1 MSTPGRPVQ
10 DLSWLITNFVERV
23 PDVAH
28 AVVVSSDGLPLAF
41 SAGFP
46 QERADQLAAV
56 TSGLTSLTQGAS
68 RVFEGGAVVQTVVE
82 MQRGVLVIMAIS
94 NGASLAVLAAS
105 TCDLGLVAYEMTLL
119 VERAGR
125 VLTPA
130 DARRRHAGRDAGRR
144 AAMMTQSVPALGDV
158 VAGLGR
164 GGDDRGSPAWQGPGR
179 TGPWDEPQPQRQ
191 PYPPAQQQQ
200 FPAEEESGST
210 RLVRPY
216 TVTGGR
222 TQPRYK
228 LALEALVSATVY
240 EPRDLSVLAPECQ
253 AILQFCLDWRSVA
266 EISAVLRMPLGVA
279 RILVADMSADGL
291 VRIHQRDDSEGRPD
305 LNLLERVLSG
315 LRKI

>member
-1 MSTPGRPVQ
+1 V
-10 DLSWLITNFVERV
+10 V
-23 PDVAH
+23 P
-28 AVVVSSDGLPLAF
+28 S
-41 SAGFP
+41 
-46 QERADQLAAV
+46 
-56 TSGLTSLTQGAS
+56 
-68 RVFEGGAVVQTVVE
+68 
-82 MQRGVLVIMAIS
+82 
-94 NGASLAVLAAS
+94 
-105 TCDLGLVAYEMTLL
+105 
-119 VERAGR
+119 
-125 VLTPA
+125 
-130 DARRRHAGRDAGRR
+130 
-144 AAMMTQSVPALGDV
+144 LGDV
-158 VAGLGR
+158 VSGLGR
-164 GGDDRGSPAWQGPGR
+164 TGDDRGSPAWQGPAR

-200 FPAEEESGST
+200 QFAAEEETGST

>member
-1 MSTPGRPVQ
+1 
-10 DLSWLITNFVERV
+10 
-23 PDVAH
+23 
-28 AVVVSSDGLPLAF
+28 
-41 SAGFP
+41 
-46 QERADQLAAV
+46 
-56 TSGLTSLTQGAS
+56 
-68 RVFEGGAVVQTVVE
+68 
-82 MQRGVLVIMAIS
+82 
-94 NGASLAVLAAS
+94 
-105 TCDLGLVAYEMTLL
+105 
-119 VERAGR
+119 
-125 VLTPA
+125 
-130 DARRRHAGRDAGRR
+130 
-144 AAMMTQSVPALGDV
+144 

-164 GGDDRGSPAWQGPGR
+164 GEDRGAPPAWQGPGR
-179 TGPWDEPQPQRQ
+179 AGSWEEAPPQRQ
-191 PYPPAQQQQ
+191 PYPAAQQQYA
-200 FPAEEESGST
+200 AEDESSST

-228 LALEALVSATVY
+228 LALEALVTATVY

-266 EISAVLRMPLGVA
+266 EISAVLRLPLGVA

>member
-1 MSTPGRPVQ
+1 
-10 DLSWLITNFVERV
+10 
-23 PDVAH
+23 
-28 AVVVSSDGLPLAF
+28 VS
-41 SAGFP
+41 
-46 QERADQLAAV
+46 
-56 TSGLTSLTQGAS
+56 
-68 RVFEGGAVVQTVVE
+68 
-82 MQRGVLVIMAIS
+82 
-94 NGASLAVLAAS
+94 
-105 TCDLGLVAYEMTLL
+105 
-119 VERAGR
+119 
-125 VLTPA
+125 
-130 DARRRHAGRDAGRR
+130 
-144 AAMMTQSVPALGDV
+144 
-158 VAGLGR
+158 GLGR
-164 GGDDRGSPAWQGPGR
+164 GADDRGAPAWQGPGR
-179 TGPWDEPQPQRQ
+179 TGSWDEPQPQQRQ
-191 PYPPAQQQQ
+191 PYPSQQQ
-200 FPAEEESGST
+200 FSGEEDSGAT

-253 AILQFCLDWRSVA
+253 AILQFCIDWRSVA

>member
-1 MSTPGRPVQ
+1 M
-10 DLSWLITNFVERV
+10 
-23 PDVAH
+23 
-28 AVVVSSDGLPLAF
+28 
-41 SAGFP
+41 
-46 QERADQLAAV
+46 
-56 TSGLTSLTQGAS
+56 
-68 RVFEGGAVVQTVVE
+68 
-82 MQRGVLVIMAIS
+82 
-94 NGASLAVLAAS
+94 
-105 TCDLGLVAYEMTLL
+105 
-119 VERAGR
+119 
-125 VLTPA
+125 
-130 DARRRHAGRDAGRR
+130 
-144 AAMMTQSVPALGDV
+144 

-179 TGPWDEPQPQRQ
+179 AGPSWDESPSQRQ
-191 PYPPAQQQQ
+191 PYAPAQQQQ
-200 FPAEEESGST
+200 YPAEEESGAT

-228 LALEALVSATVY
+228 LALEALVTASVY

>member
-1 MSTPGRPVQ
+1 
-10 DLSWLITNFVERV
+10 
-23 PDVAH
+23 
-28 AVVVSSDGLPLAF
+28 VS
-41 SAGFP
+41 
-46 QERADQLAAV
+46 
-56 TSGLTSLTQGAS
+56 
-68 RVFEGGAVVQTVVE
+68 
-82 MQRGVLVIMAIS
+82 
-94 NGASLAVLAAS
+94 
-105 TCDLGLVAYEMTLL
+105 
-119 VERAGR
+119 
-125 VLTPA
+125 
-130 DARRRHAGRDAGRR
+130 
-144 AAMMTQSVPALGDV
+144 
-158 VAGLGR
+158 GLGR
-164 GGDDRGSPAWQGPGR
+164 GGDDRGSPAWPQVPSR
-179 TGPWDEPQPQRQ
+179 SGPWDEPQSQRQ
-191 PYPPAQQQQ
+191 PYSAAQQ
-200 FPAEEESGST
+200 FPAEEENGST

>member
-1 MSTPGRPVQ
+1 V
-10 DLSWLITNFVERV
+10 
-23 PDVAH
+23 
-28 AVVVSSDGLPLAF
+28 
-41 SAGFP
+41 
-46 QERADQLAAV
+46 
-56 TSGLTSLTQGAS
+56 
-68 RVFEGGAVVQTVVE
+68 
-82 MQRGVLVIMAIS
+82 AIS
-94 NGASLAVLAAS
+94 Q
-105 TCDLGLVAYEMTLL
+105 E
-119 VERAGR
+119 
-125 VLTPA
+125 
-130 DARRRHAGRDAGRR
+130 
-144 AAMMTQSVPALGDV
+144 DV

-164 GGDDRGSPAWQGPGR
+164 GDDRGSPPAWQGPSR
-179 TGPWDEPQPQRQ
+179 TGSWEDAPPQRQ
-191 PYPPAQQQQ
+191 PFPQAQQY
-200 FPAEEESGST
+200 PAEEEGNST

-228 LALEALVSATVY
+228 LALEALVTATVY

-266 EISAVLRMPLGVA
+266 EISAVLRLPLGVA

>member
-1 MSTPGRPVQ
+1 
-10 DLSWLITNFVERV
+10 
-23 PDVAH
+23 
-28 AVVVSSDGLPLAF
+28 
-41 SAGFP
+41 
-46 QERADQLAAV
+46 
-56 TSGLTSLTQGAS
+56 
-68 RVFEGGAVVQTVVE
+68 
-82 MQRGVLVIMAIS
+82 
-94 NGASLAVLAAS
+94 
-105 TCDLGLVAYEMTLL
+105 
-119 VERAGR
+119 
-125 VLTPA
+125 
-130 DARRRHAGRDAGRR
+130 
-144 AAMMTQSVPALGDV
+144 V

-164 GGDDRGSPAWQGPGR
+164 GGDDRGGAPGWQGPGR
-179 TGPWDEPQPQRQ
+179 VQPWDEPSQRQ
-191 PYPPAQQQQ
+191 SYAAAQQ
-200 FPAEEESGST
+200 FPSEEETGST

-228 LALEALVSATVY
+228 LALEALVTASVY

>member
-1 MSTPGRPVQ
+1 
-10 DLSWLITNFVERV
+10 
-23 PDVAH
+23 
-28 AVVVSSDGLPLAF
+28 
-41 SAGFP
+41 
-46 QERADQLAAV
+46 
-56 TSGLTSLTQGAS
+56 
-68 RVFEGGAVVQTVVE
+68 
-82 MQRGVLVIMAIS
+82 MAPS
-94 NGASLAVLAAS
+94 
-105 TCDLGLVAYEMTLL
+105 
-119 VERAGR
+119 
-125 VLTPA
+125 
-130 DARRRHAGRDAGRR
+130 
-144 AAMMTQSVPALGDV
+144 LGDV
-158 VAGLGR
+158 VSGLGR
-164 GGDDRGSPAWQGPGR
+164 GGDDRGSTAWQGPNRAGS
-179 TGPWDEPQPQRQ
+179 WDEPQPQRQ
-191 PYPPAQQQQ
+191 PYPPGQQPQ

-228 LALEALVSATVY
+228 LALEALVSASVY